1 MNFRNLRNCFFCLL
15 ILLIFGIKNDIYAA
29 EKHGLSYRAIK
40 CPISTYEAQG
50 NTGDDVYWACFDDFV
65 SGNLDTYMIS
75 NGDNIDPGTV
85 VLLIIDYTLGPA
97 SEVVAINTFINY
109 NSNYWTPIYESTG
122 SLFNYFDKTLFPK
135 PNRKD
140 STWST
145 EMNVKSEGNISVIS
159 EDTTNYLPLNN
170 DIELGYV
177 FLKLNDNVSAGQS
190 VSLSFETAGAKM
202 SDKNKNS
209 LEYTTS
215 NMNLSVYGSE
225 SQDAS
230 LKTLSITNENTSYP
244 LTPTLIPGDT
254 TNKIYKTVVPNNIS
268 SIDIDATVNNEYA
281 NILQGG
287 LGNKSIS
294 VGNNIFSVTVSSQ
307 LGNTETYQIHVY
319 RLSNDTSLSNLS
331 LSNITVNK
339 KNDLTYEANI
349 PYSTNKTIIS
359 ITPTNENAFVEIDS
373 LNWDLNNYGDNLNIK
388 SAVVNAE
395 NCKEEYK
402 NVQGNTCTNKTYIIE
417 VKREAPSSNNYLNSI
432 TVDGISVPNFDK
444 DNTIYT
450 LESVI
455 TTKDKMQIEATVEDT
470 GKAKIISGT
479 GNVSLKIGDNSYDIV
494 VEAEDGTKKTYTI
507 EVRRLSN
514 NINLSDLTV
523 TSNPQGTLTPSFSNS
538 FYGRYSYTYD
548 ATVTLISVSAT
559 VEDTGNAMISLSDIS
574 TNQNATGI
582 SKLNTTNETYGVDT
596 SKVAITVTAEDGSIK
611 IYYLDLSRTK
621 SSDNT
626 LSNLTLTEQETNKI
640 VTLSPS
646 FKSSTFKYTATV
658 EGNVENIDV
667 DAIKTD
673 NYAKIIS
680 ITGNTN
686 LTFGLNTIEVIVEAE
701 NSVRASYIINLTRK
715 EYDIATLD
723 DLKVNG
729 ISINNFKKDVYEYT
743 IDNVSFENKSIDISI
758 VKTNQLASVIGD
770 GTANL
775 KTGDNEIIVKVV
787 AHNGTDYKQY
797 KINVY
802 REKNDDNQVH
812 ELTIDGKQP
821 TLNDDGTYSITLP
834 NSKTNLTQQDVKIK
848 ASNDATI
855 TQDANI
861 TLSTKNVND
870 YNFTIKAENGD
881 SKNYVIHIT
890 REKSNDTSISKVT
903 LTIGN
908 DSSRYCI
915 IDSNNSC
922 KINVPVDTLNFS
934 LDAQIHDEATILPI
948 NGTNYDLPASE
959 SSKSIELTVTAE
971 DNTSEVYTINIER
984 QKSSNNNLSDLK
996 IDGVTIKDF
1005 NKNQQT
1011 YELIVDG
1018 DTNEVNVEATVED
1031 TDKAT
1036 ITTDLSK
1043 PFKLDFDKR
1052 NQIEVTVQAEDKTS
1066 KTYTVYIT
1074 RSHRTDI
1081 TLKDLKINGIQIDGF
1096 TETKDEYILSN
1107 LPYNTHQLNIDAIPN
1122 DDLATE
1128 KGDGLISLNTG
1139 NNELIITV
1147 TAHDTSVKKT
1157 YKIKVYRELNDDKG
1171 IKNINLAGNNATY
1184 NNTTGNY
1191 EVTVPN
1197 NINKVNQNNLNIT
1210 VNDTIATYDKKA
1222 TYSFNDTNLLTTST
1236 NDVVIKVTAEDGS
1249 EKEYNLVVTREKSNV
1264 ATLDNITVTNGS
1276 FNPSFNKDKEV
1287 YEVTVPVDTT
1297 QFKVDA
1303 IKTEENSTITS
1314 GIGNYTMTESTKQ
1327 IEVVV
1332 VSEDLSTTKK
1342 YTLNINRTKSSINT
1356 LSDITVS
1363 DGKISPDFKSDITSY
1378 TVNVEGNVTSIDI
1391 NATLTDNRAT
1401 IESGIGNHSLNVG
1414 NNPITIRVKSES
1426 GANLDY
1432 TINIIRAQ
1440 KKDNDLTS
1448 LSVDSIEVN
1457 GFEKNTLEYTLD
1469 NVPYSKTSI
1478 NIDAVLSDIDATI
1491 NGLGN
1496 KTLKTGLNTF
1506 EVKVKA
1512 QNGDEKTYKINITRE
1527 KNNNAFLNILS
1538 VDGYVLTPG
1547 FDSEEYN
1554 YEITVDY
1561 KKETLSPNEVIAKP
1575 LDANATVTKQDII
1588 TLSTTSDN
1596 FYKVIVTAENGQDTN
1611 TYVIKVNRPKSSDA
1625 SLKSVEVQ
1633 GASLS
1638 PSFDSTKNNYTIT
1651 VPYGSQEF
1659 TIEGLPNDE
1668 KTTVLGNGKYNIA
1681 NNAISITTTAESGA
1695 TQTYNFTIVQALSN
1709 DATLSDLNVSGY
1721 TFDKT
1726 FSKTELGYSI
1736 GNIPYG
1742 TNQLKI
1748 NATSNNSDS
1757 SIEFYVDGKKQDNNI
1772 INIPQEI
1779 GQKSITVKV
1788 IAPDNIT
1795 TKSYVIDYNLVAGNN
1810 AYLSNIIPSI
1820 GNIEF
1825 LKTTTY
1831 YEVTVDNDITNISFD
1846 LTTDDSNA
1854 VITYNNEQSFST
1866 KKITVNDLK
1875 EGNNNISIT
1884 VTAQDKKTTKVY
1896 NILVKRSEKA
1906 ASSDANLSNLSINGY
1921 SLDKAFSME
1930 ETEYSIGQ
1938 IPFSLTELTI
1948 NATPNMGTSKINYL
1962 VNGVKQQSNKVVIP
1976 KVEKDSA
1983 ITVQVVAEDGKT
1995 VKNYKIKFTK
2005 QASTNA
2011 YLKDIIVS
2019 EGNLK
2024 FDKNTFSYIVD
2035 VNEDVTSIDITAIL
2049 DDNLATLK
2057 MNNIT
2062 YSSPH
2067 TLTIA
2072 PLSSGGNEVIIYVT
2086 AENGDSL
2093 TYRVTINKKSNPDST
2108 ITSIEYGHNIVNSY
2122 IKTVKVGINGL
2133 DLKNQLDN
2141 ENENLEIW
2149 TSDESKKVTDDET
2162 LCTGMIV
2169 KLMINDVEKDRK
2181 YIVIKGDTSGDG
2193 EIDLFDAVKIL
2204 NHYLSRN
2211 LLTGAYQEAAYVND
2225 DTDID
2230 LFDSVMILNH
2240 YLGKISLH

>member
-1 MNFRNLRNCFFCLL
+1 MNFKNIKYYFFVLL
-15 ILLIFGIKNDIYAA
+15 ILIIFSSTNNIYAA

-50 NTGDDVYWACFDDFV
+50 NTGDDIYWACFDDFV

-75 NGDNIDPGTV
+75 NEDNIDPGTV
-85 VLLIIDYTLGPA
+85 VLLIIDYTLGPT
-97 SEVVAINTFINY
+97 SEVVAINTYINY

-122 SLFNYFDKTLFPK
+122 VLFNYFDRSLFPK
-135 PNRKD
+135 PTRKD

-145 EMNVKSEGNISVIS
+145 EMNVKAEGNISVIS
-159 EDTTNYLPLNN
+159 EDTTNYLPLSN
-170 DIELGYV
+170 DVELGYV

-190 VSLSFETAGAKM
+190 VSLSFGTAGAKM
-202 SDKNKNS
+202 SDKSKNS
-209 LEYTTS
+209 LEYTTD

-230 LKTLSITNENTSYP
+230 LKTLNIKNGNINYP
-244 LTPTLIPGDT
+244 LTPTLIPGDI
-254 TNKIYKTVVPNNIS
+254 TNKIYKTVVPNNVT
-268 SIDIDATVNNEYA
+268 SINIDATVNNEYA

-287 LGNKSIS
+287 LGNKTLS
-294 VGNNIFSVTVSSQ
+294 VGNNTFSITVSSQ

-319 RLSNDTSLSNLS
+319 RLSNDTSLSDLL
-331 LSNITVNK
+331 LSNINTSK
-339 KNDLTYEANI
+339 KDDYTYEANI

-359 ITPTNENAFVEIDS
+359 IIPNNQNAFVEIDD
-373 LNWDLNNYGDNLNIK
+373 LNWDLTNYGDNLNIK

-402 NVQGNTCTNKTYIIE
+402 NIQGNTCTNKTYTIE
-417 VKREAPSSNNYLNSI
+417 VKRESPSSNNYLNSL
-432 TVDGISVPNFDK
+432 TVDGIIVPDFEK
-444 DNTIYT
+444 TKTSYV
-450 LESVI
+450 LENVV
-455 TTKDKMQIEATVEDT
+455 TTKNEISIDAIVDDT
-470 GKAKIISGT
+470 GKAKILSGT
-479 GNVSLKIGDNSYDIV
+479 GNLSLKIGDNIFDII

-507 EVRRLSN
+507 KVRRLSN

-523 TSNPQGTLTPSFSNS
+523 SSNPQGILTPSFASS
-538 FYGRYSYTYD
+538 FYGTYSYTYD
-548 ATVTLISVSAT
+548 ATVTSISVSAT
-559 VEDTGNAMISLSDIS
+559 VEDTNNAMVSIADVSE
-574 TNQNATGI
+574 NQQTGV
-582 SKLNTTNETYGVDT
+582 SRLNTTTENFGVDT
-596 SKVAITVTAEDGSIK
+596 NKVAITVTAEDGNIK
-611 IYYLDLSRTK
+611 VYYLNLSRTK
-621 SSDNT
+621 SLDNT
-626 LSNLTLTEQETNKI
+626 LSNLILTEKETGKN
-640 VTLSPS
+640 VTLSPN

-658 EGNVENIDV
+658 EGNIENIDV
-667 DAIKTD
+667 EATKSDT
-673 NYAKIIS
+673 YAKIIS

-686 LTFGLNTIEVIVEAE
+686 LNFGLNTIEVIVEAE
-701 NSVRASYIINLTRK
+701 NSVRTSYIINLTRK
-715 EYDIATLD
+715 KYNIVTLD
-723 DLKVNG
+723 DLKADG
-729 ISINNFKKDVYEYT
+729 ISINNFNKDVYEYT
-743 IDNVSFENKSIDISI
+743 IDNIPFDKDSIDIST
-758 VKTNQLASVIGD
+758 VKTNELATVIGD
-770 GTANL
+770 GKVNL
-775 KTGDNEIIVKVV
+775 KTGNNEIIVKVI
-787 AHNGTDYKQY
+787 AHNGIDYKQY

-802 REKNDDNQVH
+802 REKNNDNKVH

-834 NSKTNLTQQDVKIK
+834 NTKTNLTQQDVKII

-855 TQDANI
+855 TQDNNI

-870 YNFTIKAENGD
+870 YSFTIKAENGD
-881 SKNYVIHIT
+881 SKNYIIHIT

-908 DSSRYCI
+908 DNSRYCI
-915 IDSNNSC
+915 IDSNDSC

-934 LDAQIHDEATILPI
+934 LDAQIHNEATISPI
-948 NGTNYDLPASE
+948 NETKYDLPASE
-959 SSKSIELTVTAE
+959 STKSIELTVTAE
-971 DNTSEVYTINIER
+971 DNTSKVYTVNIER

-1018 DTNEVNVEATVED
+1018 NINDINVQATVED

-1043 PFKLDFDKR
+1043 PFNLDFDKR
-1052 NQIEVTVQAEDKTS
+1052 NQIEITVQAEDKTS

-1074 RSHRTDI
+1074 RSHRTDT
-1081 TLKDLKINGIQIDGF
+1081 TLKDLKINGIQIEGF
-1096 TETKDEYILSN
+1096 TKTKEEYILSN

-1122 DDLATE
+1122 DDLAIE

-1139 NNELIITV
+1139 DNEIAITV
-1147 TAHDTSVKKT
+1147 TAHDTSIKKT
-1157 YKIKVYRELNDDKG
+1157 YIIKVYRELNDDKG
-1171 IKNINLAGNNATY
+1171 IKNISLAGNNATY

-1197 NINKVNQNNLNIT
+1197 NVNIANQNNLNIT
-1210 VNDTIATYDKKA
+1210 VNDTIASYDKKA

-1236 NDVVIKVTAEDGS
+1236 NDIVIKVTAEDGS
-1249 EKEYNLVVTREKSNV
+1249 KKEHKLVVTREKSNI

-1297 QFKVDA
+1297 QFKIDA
-1303 IKTEENSTITS
+1303 VKTDQNATITS
-1314 GIGNYTMTESTKQ
+1314 GIGNYTMTESSKQ

-1342 YTLNINRTKSSINT
+1342 YILNIIRTKSSINT

-1363 DGKISPDFKSDITSY
+1363 NGKISPDFKSDITSY
-1378 TVNVEGNVTSIDI
+1378 TVNVEGNVTFIDI

-1401 IESGIGNHSLNVG
+1401 IESGIGNHELNVG
-1414 NNPITIRVKSES
+1414 NNLITIRVKSES

-1432 TINIIRAQ
+1432 TVNVIRAQ

-1448 LSVDSIEVN
+1448 LSVDNVEVN
-1457 GFEKNTLEYTLD
+1457 GFEKDTLEYTLN
-1469 NVPYSKTSI
+1469 NVPYSKTNI
-1478 NIDAVLSDIDATI
+1478 NIDAILSDTDATVT
-1491 NGLGN
+1491 GLGN

-1512 QNGDEKTYKINITRE
+1512 QNGDEKIYKINITRE

-1538 VDGYVLTPG
+1538 VDGYALTPG
-1547 FDSEEYN
+1547 FDSEQYN

-1561 KKETLSPNEVIAKP
+1561 KKEALTANEVIAKP
-1575 LDANATVTKQDII
+1575 LDTNATVTKQDII

-1596 FYKVIVTAENGQDTN
+1596 YYKVVVTAENGQDTN
-1611 TYVIKVNRPKSSDA
+1611 TYVIKVNRPKSSDT
-1625 SLKSVEVQ
+1625 SLKSVEVK
-1633 GASLS
+1633 GATLS
-1638 PSFDSTKNNYTIT
+1638 PSFDSKKYNYIIT
-1651 VPYGSQEF
+1651 VPYGQQEF
-1659 TIEGLPNDE
+1659 TIQGLPNDE
-1668 KTTVLGNGKYNIA
+1668 KTKVIGNGKYNITD
-1681 NNAISITTTAESGA
+1681 NNISLTTTAESGA

-1709 DATLSDLNVSGY
+1709 DATLNNLNVSGY
-1721 TFDKT
+1721 ALDKT
-1726 FSKTELGYSI
+1726 FNKTELSYSI

-1742 TNQLKI
+1742 TTQLKI
-1748 NATSNNSDS
+1748 NATANNSDS
-1757 SIEFYVDGKKQDNNI
+1757 SIELYVEGKKQENNI

-1779 GQKSITVKV
+1779 GQKNITVKV

-1810 AYLSNIIPSI
+1810 AYLSNITPNI
-1820 GNIEF
+1820 GNIDF

-1831 YEVTVDNDITNISFD
+1831 YEITIDNNITSISFD
-1846 LTTDDSNA
+1846 LTTEDSNA
-1854 VITYNNEQSFST
+1854 VITYNNEQSFAT

-1875 EGNNNISIT
+1875 EGNNNISIK

-1896 NILVKRSEKA
+1896 NILVKRSEKT

-1921 SLDKAFSME
+1921 SLDKVFSME

-1983 ITVQVVAEDGKT
+1983 ITIQVTAEDGKT
-1995 VKNYKIKFTK
+1995 IKNYKVKFTK

-2035 VNEDVTSIDITAIL
+2035 VNEDISSIDITAIL
-2049 DDNLATLK
+2049 DDNKATMK
-2057 MNNIT
+2057 MNNVT

-2067 TLTIA
+2067 TLTIT
-2072 PLSSGGNEVIIYVT
+2072 PLSSGGNEVTIYVT

-2093 TYRVTINKKSNPDST
+2093 TYKVTINKNSNPEST
-2108 ITSIEYGHNIVNSY
+2108 ITSIEYGHDIVNSY
-2122 IKTVKVGINGL
+2122 IKTVKVGTNGL

-2141 ENENLEIW
+2141 ENEYLEIW
-2149 TSDESKKVTDDET
+2149 TADESKEVTDEEA

-2169 KLMINDVEKDRK
+2169 KLMNDDVEKDRK

-2225 DTDID
+2225 DTEID